1 MNLFNF
7 KYLLLSILVDSLPSE
22 GALPCGDFLA
32 APSASAGILFSAASC
47 WTDFGQHINPAVS
60 ASLPS

>member
-1 MNLFNF
+1 MNWFNF

-32 APSASAGILFSAASC
+32 APSASAGILFSAAS
-47 WTDFGQHINPAVS
+47 
-60 ASLPS
+60 